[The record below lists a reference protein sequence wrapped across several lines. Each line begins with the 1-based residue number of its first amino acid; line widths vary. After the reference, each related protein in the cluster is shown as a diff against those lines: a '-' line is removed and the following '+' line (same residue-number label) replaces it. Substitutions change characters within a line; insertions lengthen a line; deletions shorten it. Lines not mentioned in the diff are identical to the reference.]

1 MASTEKNYAEI
12 LQELAALKASS
23 AKRDEE
29 LAERKVELA
38 EKTRLV
44 QRTSLEELLEAC
56 YTDLDTS
63 FQVETDPRKS
73 TKGGITSPVGRLC
86 PRTLQKWPD
95 FPSLQSRTF
104 GRAYQQLHPANSDP
118 LRLFGSLNHIEEL
131 GMRLSER
138 KIASENDL
146 RRFHERAVEDFVVD
160 ILTNL
165 SSPIRFDNHPH
176 TLGQGPEQTPGRKQ
190 NRPPNADQLCVYQG
204 EDGEGELLL
213 VLEYKAPHKLTNDFL
228 RAALKTSEPI
238 DVIAIKD
245 GLTIPPDDEPQLL
258 FLHKARKMVAA
269 AATQAYDYMLT
280 GDCEYSAIVT
290 GGAIVFLWISED
302 SPSTLH
308 YHLAEPRLEVGKYA
322 EEDFPD
328 GFPHPRT
335 AIAQLLSLCL
345 MALKAKKRGV
355 EWQRK
360 AIQSAA
366 KWVINDHEMDYET
379 PKQLHD
385 LLVKMDRQDLSFQG
399 DDIRPDPRSPYELRK
414 KKKNKQSAGQRCNAD
429 PQTNQDSSGSADD
442 DSNDDSTYHETPTKP
457 PAAKAPKAAP
467 SHKPTPPQKQSEATS
482 GSPKKG
488 RRHAYCTQACLLGL
502 VRRLPMDVNCP
513 NVKLH
518 PRKGKTH
525 ALTALKLREL
535 LRNQLNRNMEDD
547 CVDLRLQ
554 GARGMLFQLTLTS
567 YGYTFVGKGTIDIYI
582 PDLQHECRMY
592 HRLQYLQGR
601 LIPVCL
607 GSIDLD
613 IPWYDLN
620 VEIIHILLMSYGG
633 EAIEQARELQ
643 EKEQI
648 QQFERTLAA
657 RGIKHQDIRRH
668 NILDCKE
675 LGKLMFIDFERST
688 LDLDLVRRA
697 LQDVTPNR
705 KRKWQQADKDGMLTS
720 SPLSQKES
728 SPVHVPRLL
737 AHEEAY

>member
-1 MASTEKNYAEI
+1 
-12 LQELAALKASS
+12 
-23 AKRDEE
+23 
-29 LAERKVELA
+29 
-38 EKTRLV
+38 
-44 QRTSLEELLEAC
+44 
-56 YTDLDTS
+56 
-63 FQVETDPRKS
+63 
-73 TKGGITSPVGRLC
+73 
-86 PRTLQKWPD
+86 
-95 FPSLQSRTF
+95 
-104 GRAYQQLHPANSDP
+104 
-118 LRLFGSLNHIEEL
+118 
-131 GMRLSER
+131 MRLRER

-146 RRFHERAVEDFVVD
+146 RRFHERAVEEFVVD

-165 SSPIRFDNHPH
+165 SSPVRFDNHPH

-190 NRPPNADQLCVYQG
+190 NRPPNADQLCVYKG

-213 VLEYKAPHKLTNDFL
+213 VLEYKGPHKLTNDFL

-302 SPSTLH
+302 SRSTLH
-308 YHLAEPRLEVGKYA
+308 YHLAEPCLEVGKYA
-322 EEDFPD
+322 EEDIPD

-335 AIAQLLSLCL
+335 AIARLLSFCL

-360 AIQSAA
+360 AIGSAA
-366 KWVINDHEMDYET
+366 KWVINDHEIDYET
-379 PKQLHD
+379 PDQLRD
-385 LLVKMDRQDLSFQG
+385 LLVKMDRQDSSFEG

-414 KKKNKQSAGQRCNAD
+414 KKRNKPSAGQRCNTD
-429 PQTNQDSSGSADD
+429 PQTHRDSSEGAND

-457 PAAKAPKAAP
+457 PTAKATKAAP
-467 SHKPTPPQKQSEATS
+467 PQKQTPPQKQSEASS

-488 RRHAYCTQACLLGL
+488 RRLAYCTQACLLGL

-535 LRNQLNRNMEDD
+535 LRHQLNRNMEDD

-567 YGYTFVGKGTIDIYI
+567 YGYTFVDKGTIDIYI
-582 PDLQHECRMY
+582 PDLQ
-592 HRLQYLQGR
+592 
-601 LIPVCL
+601 
-607 GSIDLD
+607 
-613 IPWYDLN
+613 
-620 VEIIHILLMSYGG
+620 
-633 EAIEQARELQ
+633 
-643 EKEQI
+643 
-648 QQFERTLAA
+648 T
-657 RGIKHQDIRRH
+657 
-668 NILDCKE
+668 
-675 LGKLMFIDFERST
+675 
-688 LDLDLVRRA
+688 
-697 LQDVTPNR
+697 
-705 KRKWQQADKDGMLTS
+705 
-720 SPLSQKES
+720 
-728 SPVHVPRLL
+728 
-737 AHEEAY
+737 

>member
-1 MASTEKNYAEI
+1 MASIEEKYAET
-12 LQELAALKASS
+12 LRELAVLKASS

-29 LAERKVELA
+29 LAE
-38 EKTRLV
+38 KTSLV
-44 QRTSLEELLEAC
+44 QKTTLEELLEAC
-56 YTDLDTS
+56 YTDLDTT
-63 FQVETDPRKS
+63 FQVETDPSKS
-73 TKGGITSPVGRLC
+73 TKGGITSIVGRLC
-86 PRTLQKWPD
+86 PRTLQKWHE
-95 FPSLQSRTF
+95 FPSLQTHSF
-104 GRAYQQLHPANSDP
+104 GRAYQKLHPANSDP
-118 LRLFGSLNHIEEL
+118 RRLFGSLNHIKEL
-131 GMRLSER
+131 GMRLRDR
-138 KIASENDL
+138 KIASEGDL

-160 ILTNL
+160 ILTSL
-165 SSPIRFDNHPH
+165 TFPIRFDNHPH
-176 TLGQGPEQTPGRKQ
+176 TLGQGPAQTPGRKQ
-190 NRPPNADQLCVYQG
+190 NHHLNADQLCVYKG

-228 RAALKTSEPI
+228 RAALKTSQPI

-245 GLTIPPDDEPQLL
+245 GLTILPDDEPQLV

-302 SPSTLH
+302 NPATLH
-308 YHLAEPRLEVGKYA
+308 YHLAEPHLEVGKYA
-322 EEDFPD
+322 EEEDFPD
-328 GFPHPRT
+328 GFPHPST

-345 MALKAKKRGV
+345 MAFKAKKRGKD
-355 EWQRK
+355 WQRK
-360 AIQSAA
+360 AIHSAA

-379 PKQLHD
+379 PEQLRH
-385 LLVKMDRQDLSFQG
+385 LWAEMDRQDLSFQG
-399 DDIRPDPRSPYELRK
+399 DDIRPDHRSLYELRK
-414 KKKNKQSAGQRCNAD
+414 KKKKKQNAGQRCHTA
-429 PQTNQDSSGSADD
+429 PQTYQDSSEGADD
-442 DSNDDSTYHETPTKP
+442 DSSDDSNHWETPTKP
-457 PAAKAPKAAP
+457 PAAKASKAAP
-467 SHKPTPPQKQSEATS
+467 QQKQVPPQKQSEALS
-482 GSPKKG
+482 GSANEEQ
-488 RRHAYCTQACLLGL
+488 RHAYCTQACLLGL

-535 LRNQLNRNMEDD
+535 LRHQLNRNMDDD

-582 PDLQHECRMY
+582 PDLQHEYRVY
-592 HRLQYLQGR
+592 RRLHHLQGR
-601 LIPVCL
+601 SIPVCL

-633 EAIEQARELQ
+633 EAIDQAREIQ

-648 QQFERTLAA
+648 QQFETAIAA
-657 RGIKHQDIRRH
+657 RGVKHQDIRRH
-668 NILDCKE
+668 NILDSRE

-688 LDLDLVRRA
+688 LDIDLGSRA
-697 LQDVTPNR
+697 LQEITPNH
-705 KRKWQQADKDGMLTS
+705 KRKLQQVGKDDMLPS

-728 SPVHVPRLL
+728 SPVRVPNVL
-737 AHEEAY
+737 AREEAY